1 MVMAAVLPFRRHQYY
16 TRQKDY
22 DKVKYE
28 QIFWTGNCMTEPI
41 RVLHFADVH
50 IGMEN
55 YGRTDAETG
64 LSSRVRDFLR
74 RMDEMIEYAREND
87 VDLTIFA
94 GDAFKTRSPNPTYQ
108 REFAHRVR
116 ELSQLAPLV
125 MLSGNHDLPP
135 TVLKASSIE
144 IYETLAVPNV
154 TVAYDYSLH
163 AIETKRGPVVVGA
176 APYPLRSHIL
186 SEVKTA
192 GLTIAETDHLLQRQ
206 LSAELEQLA
215 VDADQYGDVPRIL
228 TGHLTISGAT
238 WGSERGIM
246 LGRDVEVL
254 LSTVADERWDYVALG
269 HIHKHQN
276 LTAGR
281 EGLPPVVYSG
291 SIERID
297 FGEENDPKGFCWV
310 EVERRQTQWKF
321 QRLKARPFVTIR
333 ADLRK
338 SAEPTREAVDEVESY
353 DLQGAVV
360 RVILDLTP
368 ETEAKL
374 NDGMVRDAVL
384 RGGAAY
390 IAGIRREVEQTV
402 RARLG
407 ANPEGLSDDELL
419 ERYLISKGIG
429 EERRA
434 ELMMAAK
441 DIITDG
447 TMSDAANV

>member
-1 MVMAAVLPFRRHQYY
+1 
-16 TRQKDY
+16 
-22 DKVKYE
+22 
-28 QIFWTGNCMTEPI
+28 MTEPI

-55 YGRTDAETG
+55 YGRTDAATG

-74 RMDEMIEYAREND
+74 RMDEMIEFAKAND

-94 GDAFKTRSPNPTYQ
+94 GDAFKTRAPNPTYQ

-154 TVAYDYSLH
+154 WVAYNYELRVIS
-163 AIETKRGPVVVGA
+163 TKRGDVAVGT
-176 APYPLRSHIL
+176 APYPLRSHVL
-186 SEVKTA
+186 SDVKTA
-192 GLTIAETDHLLQRQ
+192 GLTIAETDNLLQRE
-206 LSAELEQLA
+206 LSALLEQLA
-215 VDADQYGDVPRIL
+215 ASADQHGDMPRIL
-228 TGHLTISGAT
+228 TGHLSVNGAT

-246 LGRDVEVL
+246 LGRDVQVL
-254 LSTVADERWDYVALG
+254 PSDLADARWDYVALG

-291 SIERID
+291 SMERID

-310 EVERRQTQWKF
+310 ELERKKANWNF
-321 QRLKARPFVTIR
+321 HRLKARPFVTIR

-338 SAEPTREAVDEVESY
+338 SAEPTRDAVAEVEAY

-360 RVILDLTP
+360 RVIIDLTP
-368 ETEAKL
+368 ETEARL
-374 NDGMVRDAVL
+374 NEGLVRDALL

-390 IAGIRREVEQTV
+390 IAGIRREVEQGT

-407 ANPEGLSDDELL
+407 ANPEGLTDEQLL
-419 ERYLISKGIG
+419 ERYLISKGMD
-429 EERRA
+429 EERRVQ
-434 ELMMAAK
+434 LQAAAQE
-441 DIITDG
+441 IIATEGAIIGSAD
-447 TMSDAANV
+447 V